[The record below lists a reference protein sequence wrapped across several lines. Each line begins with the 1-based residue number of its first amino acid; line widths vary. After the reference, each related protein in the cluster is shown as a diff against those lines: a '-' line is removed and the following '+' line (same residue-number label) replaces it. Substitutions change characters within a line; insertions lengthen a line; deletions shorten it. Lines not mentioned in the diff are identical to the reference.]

1 MQSARAKERRLQIEQ
16 KRSEADTLRRARVEE
31 EERQALLRDQL
42 SALAAGE
49 GVVTSQEGEGPGNE
63 GLTSHTPPPLPLSP
77 RPSIDLSTLQEHYET
92 DNGSSLI
99 TDKDSKLRQLID
111 KQREAKLLNELAERK
126 RREEEERGKQE
137 LRETEERALLAEE
150 QSIKQSLE
158 EKRHKLQ
165 GSKDVNYKMQLEL
178 LVNRQNQ
185 KYTST
190 HFFSYFSYLPTKRTA
205 GKDKKNSKSAAAT
218 KRR

>member
-16 KRSEADTLRRARVEE
+16 KRLEAETLRRTRAEE

-49 GVVTSQEGEGPGNE
+49 GVVTSQEGEEPGNE
-63 GLTSHTPPPLPLSP
+63 ELMSHSPPPLSP
-77 RPSIDLSTLQEHYET
+77 RPRIDLSTLQKQYET
-92 DNGSSLI
+92 DDGSSLI
-99 TDKDSKLRQLID
+99 TDKDSKLRHLID
-111 KQREAKLLNELAERK
+111 KQREAKLLAELAERE
-126 RREEEERGKQE
+126 RREEEERGRQE
-137 LRETEERALLAEE
+137 QRESEERARLAKEK
-150 QSIKQSLE
+150 SIKESIE
-158 EKRHKLQ
+158 ETRQKLQ
-165 GSKDVNYKMQLEL
+165 GSKEVNYKMQLEL
-178 LVNRQNQ
+178 LMNRQNQ

-190 HFFSYFSYLPTKRTA
+190 HFFSYFSYLPTKRPA